1 MQLFVMEIFSCQC
14 IIQEQK
20 LHEKKIVAIQ
30 VVHPYIKQN
39 LDHLKTTKIRRNIHM
54 TNESKNLE
62 SGALICST
70 TIKFFGMCQ
79 CKAQSNLLK

>member
-1 MQLFVMEIFSCQC
+1 MICHGIFFLSMHYTRTK
-14 IIQEQK
+14 K

-30 VVHPYIKQN
+30 VVHPYIKHN

-62 SGALICST
+62 SGALTCST